1 MADIPLLAHPE
12 PDAVFAYRRGA
23 PVSVRDFLRDAMG
36 LAARLPQRAHI
47 LNLCADRYRFA
58 VALAAALLRG
68 QITLLPPNHTPE
80 FIQQVKRLHPDAYCL
95 VDEPE
100 HASPGAMMF
109 PELSGS
115 ASPQAPM
122 PHISSDQ
129 IAAIVFTS
137 GSTAAPMPHPKTWG
151 VLTKSSMAE
160 LASLD
165 LNVGSGM
172 AIVGTVPP
180 QHMYGLE
187 STVLLAMHAALC
199 VVAERPFYPA
209 DICAALEAVPRPRAL
224 VTTPVHLR
232 ALLCESG
239 ALPPIDRL
247 VCATAPLSAQLAA
260 EGEAR
265 FGAPLYEIYGCT
277 EAGQAAV
284 RRPVRSAE
292 WRTYQGVRLRQDEQG
307 TWVHGGHVETEILL
321 NDVIEM
327 LGCDRF
333 VLHGRNADLVN
344 IAGKRT
350 SLAYLNYQ
358 LNSVPGVRDGVF
370 VMPDEDASAVP
381 RLTAFVVAPG
391 LGHDELMAAL
401 RQRIDAAFLP
411 RPLNFVDAL
420 PRNSTGKLPRAA
432 ITALV
437 AELAARE

>member
-1 MADIPLLAHPE
+1 MP
-12 PDAVFAYRRGA
+12 A
-23 PVSVRDFLRDAMG
+23 PAWPS
-36 LAARLPQRAHI
+36 
-47 LNLCADRYRFA
+47 
-58 VALAAALLRG
+58 
-68 QITLLPPNHTPE
+68 
-80 FIQQVKRLHPDAYCL
+80 
-95 VDEPE
+95 
-100 HASPGAMMF
+100 
-109 PELSGS
+109 S
-115 ASPQAPM
+115 APCRP
-122 PHISSDQ
+122 
-129 IAAIVFTS
+129 
-137 GSTAAPMPHPKTWG
+137 STCTG
-151 VLTKSSMAE
+151 F
-160 LASLD
+160 
-165 LNVGSGM
+165 
-172 AIVGTVPP
+172 
-180 QHMYGLE
+180 E
-187 STVLLAMHAALC
+187 STVLLAMHGGLS

-327 LGCDRF
+327 LGPDRF

-358 LNSVPGVRDGVF
+358 LNSIPGVRDGVF
-370 VMPDEDASAVP
+370 VMPDEERLGGPAAHRLRRGARP
-381 RLTAFVVAPG
+381 RTRRADG
-391 LGHDELMAAL
+391 
-401 RQRIDAAFLP
+401 
-411 RPLNFVDAL
+411 
-420 PRNSTGKLPRAA
+420 RAA
-432 ITALV
+432 PAHRRCLPS
-437 AELAARE
+437 AAAQLRRCAPPQLHR